1 MLTTELPVKA
11 MKDAEGYREK
21 PLRPKRIEYRADS
34 LKLSS
39 LFVFIHI
46 NIYIYIYLSSLS
58 DSSTCLIAIWN

>member
-46 NIYIYIYLSSLS
+46 NIYIFIFIYLPYLTQVLVS
-58 DSSTCLIAIWN
+58 